1 MKTIY
6 FLRHA
11 KSSWRDGELSDIDR
25 PLNKRGL
32 DNAPMMAR
40 HFRKLKV
47 KPQLIISSPSKRTMT
62 TAMMIAERIGYEE
75 KNIKIDM
82 ELYGANVAQISQL
95 IYHLDENLKKV
106 MLVGHNPAFTLIVDY
121 YTGQPLDNMP
131 TCGLVQINFDVN
143 TWHEVVPKS
152 GKLTLFEYPKKV
164 KALLKENSDKE
175 TL

>member
-62 TAMMIAERIGYEE
+62 TALMIAERIGYEE

-82 ELYGANVAQISQL
+82 ELYGANVAQIAQL
-95 IYHLDENLKKV
+95 IYFLDDNLKKV
-106 MLVGHNPAFTLIVDY
+106 MLVGHNPAFTLVVDY
-121 YTGQPLDNMP
+121 FTGKPIDNMP
-131 TCGLVQINFDVN
+131 TCGMAQINFDVDS
-143 TWHEVVPKS
+143 WQEVVPKS
-152 GKLTLFEYPKKV
+152 GKLELFEFPKKV
-164 KALLKENSDKE
+164 KTLLKEKAGK
-175 TL
+175 